1 MSTEHSAGGKTDRYQ
16 QTTARLSDPPA
27 QDQAAEVN
35 ARTLLTVEAAA
46 QRLSIGRTTMY
57 ALLKSGQINS
67 VRIGRLRRIPADALT
82 AYTDRLAAE
91 QNAA

>member
-1 MSTEHSAGGKTDRYQ
+1 MRTEHSAGGNTDRNQ
-16 QTTARLSDPPA
+16 QTTARLSEPA
-27 QDQAAEVN
+27 VQDQAAWGN

-57 ALLKSGQINS
+57 ALLKDGQINS

-82 AYTDRLAAE
+82 AYITRLAAE

>member
-1 MSTEHSAGGKTDRYQ
+1 MSTEHSAGGGNTDRNQ
-16 QTTARLSDPPA
+16 QTTARLSDPA
-27 QDQAAEVN
+27 VQDQAEGT

-57 ALLKSGQINS
+57 ALLKNGQINS

-82 AYTDRLAAE
+82 AYTTRLTAE